1 MLLNTF
7 TKSLKIPTN
16 SDLLIYNL
24 SGVRLLVLSTSLGH
38 RYLTLPHF
46 ITLSRNLFG
55 LELTFN
61 CSLELTVRV
70 NTIVR
75 IENWLRNSGK
85 LCRNKLILKGLGY
98 KANLLLN
105 KSRLNLKL
113 GYSHPIGLNI
123 PTDRIRLKVIKNVI
137 TVKGH
142 DLAEIGDFAKKISRF
157 RTPDAYKGKGVW
169 QKNEHK
175 ILKELRKK

>member
-7 TKSLKIPTN
+7 IQNFKIPIHN
-16 SDLLIYNL
+16 DLLIFSL
-24 SGVRLLVLSTSLGH
+24 SGKKLLVLSTSLGH
-38 RYLTLPHF
+38 RYLTLPYF
-46 ITLSRNLFG
+46 VTLSRNL
-55 LELTFN
+55 LELKVKFD
-61 CSLELTVRV
+61 CSLNLSVRAS
-70 NTIVR
+70 TIVQ
-75 IENWLRNSGK
+75 IENWLRNVGK
-85 LCRNKLILKGLGY
+85 VCRSKLVLKGLGY

-142 DLAEIGDFAKKISRF
+142 DLTEIGDFANKIRRF
-157 RTPDAYKGKGVW
+157 RAPDAYKGKGVW

>member
-1 MLLNTF
+1 
-7 TKSLKIPTN
+7 
-16 SDLLIYNL
+16 
-24 SGVRLLVLSTSLGH
+24 LST
-38 RYLTLPHF
+38 
-46 ITLSRNLFG
+46 
-55 LELTFN
+55 
-61 CSLELTVRV
+61 RV
-70 NTIVR
+70 NSIVQ
-75 IENWLRNSGK
+75 IENWLRSVDK
-85 LCRNKLILKGLGY
+85 LCRGKLILKGLGY

-142 DLAEIGDFAKKISRF
+142 NLAEIGDFARKIRRF
-157 RTPDAYKGKGVW
+157 RAPDAYKGKGVW